1 LRLDKY
7 DVDDQRQ
14 LPVIETNPDQVEIL
28 LKQHTG
34 VPSKPVVKIGEQ
46 VNEGDL
52 IAEIPKGKL
61 GARLHA
67 SIKGRITYICEE
79 RIIIKNNNERQVR
92 YGYNRSWSI
101 RI

>member
-1 LRLDKY
+1 MRLDKY
-7 DVDDQRQ
+7 DEDGRYP
-14 LPVIETNPDQVEIL
+14 LPVIETDPDQVEVL

-61 GARLHA
+61 GARLHS
-67 SIKGRITYICEE
+67 SIKGRITYIDKE
-79 RIIIKNNNERQVR
+79 RIIIKK
-92 YGYNRSWSI
+92 
-101 RI
+101 